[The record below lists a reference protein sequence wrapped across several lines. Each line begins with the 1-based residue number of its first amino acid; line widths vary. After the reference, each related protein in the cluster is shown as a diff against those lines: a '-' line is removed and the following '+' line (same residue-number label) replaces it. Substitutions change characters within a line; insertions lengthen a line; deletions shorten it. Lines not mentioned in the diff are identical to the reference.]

1 MSIHWIVWV
10 WDNSPYEGTKLLLH
24 LALADFADDEG
35 NLFASQAVLAKKSRC
50 SEEYIR
56 RSIKHLVDDGYVE
69 ITKRGNSKGRATT
82 YKIWGRF
89 GFKTL
94 ETPNY
99 VGESDLTDSTPQ
111 LSTDLSLTPQL
122 WQDNSPTLTPQP
134 PNSASKPT
142 VLYNSPNTT
151 VAIAKAIAEK
161 WWEQQE
167 IKPIGK
173 NAFWSLV
180 EVCKAALTNGYTQE
194 QVEFILTKVNV
205 IPSMPMMDNLLK
217 KNIKEFNDATKA
229 RKDREMAKEATRKHL
244 EALSNADSVPMPED
258 VKTLLRGAG
267 LLRR

>member
-1 MSIHWIVWV
+1 MSVHWTTWV
-10 WDNSPYEGTKLLLH
+10 WDNSPYKETKLLVH
-24 LALADFADDEG
+24 LALADIAHKDGRF
-35 NLFASQAVLAKKSRC
+35 FASQQQLSEMAKC
-50 SEEYIR
+50 SIEYIR
-56 RSIKHLVDDGYVE
+56 KVIKELETDGLVRI
-69 ITKRGNSKGRATT
+69 ITKGNGRGKATV
-82 YKIWGRF
+82 YQLIG
-89 GFKTL
+89 L
-94 ETPNY
+94 ETPNASIPFTKQ
-99 VGESDLTDSTPQ
+99 EKPQPQ
-111 LSTDLSLTPQL
+111 LGDSNDLNPQL
-122 WQDNSPTLTPQP
+122 WDDKPPTLTPET

-229 RKDREMAKEATRKHL
+229 RKEREMAKEATRKHL
-244 EALSNADSVPMPED
+244 EALSSADNVPMPED